1 MANENS
7 YATFLSNGGRIAK
20 ILSDLLHV
28 KLYDPTSLRAL
39 MQFVPRAGQQ
49 STVTNVTTVT
59 RGAVMAAASS
69 EISGGASNTLLT
81 TGNYDLTIAR
91 YLLKMQATDLFKM
104 TGGAMDV
111 SYIIGVLVESLDLT
125 LTDLCCALFAN
136 IAGNVGT
143 TTVALSVDDIF
154 DAIYYLNL
162 QNNPGNAAAV
172 LHAKQI
178 NHLIESTRGETGV
191 MQFRTDASALLALPG
206 VGWKGRFLEVDFY
219 QSDSVALANANADRR
234 GCMFTGGAFAYQLGS
249 VRDMDPQVD
258 PADIIVGT
266 EEMFVERVRDADNGM
281 TSYIVNSYPATA
293 EQEDL
298 RAVRITTSA
307 T

>member
-7 YATFLSNGGRIAK
+7 YATFLTNGGRITK

-28 KLYDPTSLRAL
+28 KLYDPTSMRAL

-81 TGNYDLTIAR
+81 SGNYDLTIAR

-104 TGGAMDV
+104 TGGSLDV
-111 SYIIGVLVESLDLT
+111 SYVIGVLVESLDLT

-258 PADIIVGT
+258 QSDIIVGT